1 MWYFFVFFILFYQF
15 VLSTA
20 RVLLFLE
27 FKFSWIHNIQR
38 NIKKSYIITILLQI
52 WNTTL
57 FQKRVMRIK
66 FYIYVFIKEHMN

>member
-1 MWYFFVFFILFYQF
+1 MWYFLVFFILFYQF

-20 RVLLFLE
+20 GVE

-38 NIKKSYIITILLQI
+38 DIKKSYIITILLQI

-57 FQKRVMRIK
+57 FQKRVMRTK